1 MAWRL
6 AQDLPA
12 GSRAW
17 AGAGLPQL
25 LHEFAADALSA
36 READRCDLVVLGAD
50 EVSAKGEFTGST
62 GIVPVT
68 ARELWIVAPLLRADG
83 KPTLVEHCSQAVPGG
98 LRASRYYS
106 DLAIFDLQ
114 DGRVFVR
121 ALIEGITLHT
131 LQMELDVELEFS
143 PELTLLQLPA
153 ALGGSY

>member
-1 MAWRL
+1 M
-6 AQDLPA
+6 D
-12 GSRAW
+12 S
-17 AGAGLPQL
+17 
-25 LHEFAADALSA
+25 
-36 READRCDLVVLGAD
+36 
-50 EVSAKGEFTGST
+50 
-62 GIVPVT
+62 
-68 ARELWIVAPLLRADG
+68 APLLRADG
-83 KPTLVEHCSQAVPGG
+83 KPTLVEHCSPPVPGG
-98 LRASRYYS
+98 LSASRYYS